1 MGIPPYFKEF
11 CDASK
16 GTIDE
21 KNALQMALA
30 VHVGGELSRTI
41 SMRSGVLQGF
51 V

>member
-21 KNALQMALA
+21 NALQMNLA
-30 VHVGGELSRTI
+30 VHVGGELSGTI
-41 SMRSGVLQGF
+41 SMCSGAPQGS

>member
-21 KNALQMALA
+21 NALQMALA
-30 VHVGGELSRTI
+30 VHVGGELSGTI
-41 SMRSGVLQGF
+41 FNGTPQGS